1 MASCRLRP
9 GRDAPVPT
17 PIPRCSV
24 RSPDGRKA
32 PAGLVV
38 GLPMSVRGQVNP
50 CRVSCTHG
58 NSTRRWSR
66 SRAHRGTDHI
76 CGRGGGAGRGY
87 RRRCSGD
94 TGPVVLTDTSWP

>member
-17 PIPRCSV
+17 LIPRCSV

-38 GLPMSVRGQVNP
+38 GLPMSVRGQGNP
-50 CRVSCTHG
+50 CQLHARKQYQALEQEP
-58 NSTRRWSR
+58 
-66 SRAHRGTDHI
+66 RA
-76 CGRGGGAGRGY
+76 
-87 RRRCSGD
+87 
-94 TGPVVLTDTSWP
+94 

>member
-17 PIPRCSV
+17 LIPRCSV

-38 GLPMSVRGQVNP
+38 GLPMSVRGQVNHDWSIREYRSLTARQLRLP
-50 CRVSCTHG
+50 HARMGLSLLHWWLWVSRP
-58 NSTRRWSR
+58 S
-66 SRAHRGTDHI
+66 
-76 CGRGGGAGRGY
+76 
-87 RRRCSGD
+87 
-94 TGPVVLTDTSWP
+94 